1 VGGHREGAGVSAEP
15 RRQGEGLPALVA
27 AMRPYQWPKN
37 AVVFA
42 AFVFSA
48 GEAWTPGDPGTWWP
62 LLWRSLVV
70 FGLWCLAAS
79 ATYLVNDVRDREA
92 DRLHPRKRF
101 RPIARGAVSPRTAVA
116 AAVVLGAAGVAGAA
130 ALDAAAGLVLAG
142 YLGAMTLYSL
152 GLKRLAILDILL
164 LSAGVVGRAVSGAA
178 AIEVDISPWLYVCSS
193 FAAFFFATTKRW
205 AEFRQLGAEAAR
217 HRPSLAAYNAE
228 VLELM
233 LGVSAAGALLSYS
246 LYTIESARV
255 PDDGSMALTI
265 PFVAFGL
272 FRFLLLMS
280 GPRQADAPD
289 RVLFTDPQLLLAV
302 AGFTAAAFA
311 VLVAHR

>member
-1 VGGHREGAGVSAEP
+1 MSAAA
-15 RRQGEGLPALVA
+15 QGERAGGLVPPLLM

-37 AVVFA
+37 VVVFA

-48 GEAWTPGDPGTWWP
+48 GEAWTPGDPESWWP
-62 LLWRSLVV
+62 LLWRSLVL

-79 ATYLVNDVRDREA
+79 ATYLLNDVRDREA
-92 DRLHPRKRF
+92 DRLHPRKRL
-101 RPIARGAVSPRTAVA
+101 RPIASGRLRTGTALGA
-116 AAVVLGAAGVAGAA
+116 AAVLAVVSIPAAIVLDRV
-130 ALDAAAGLVLAG
+130 AGLVLAG
-142 YLGAMTLYSL
+142 YVVLMALYSL
-152 GLKRLAILDILL
+152 QLKRVAILDILL
-164 LSAGVVGRAVSGAA
+164 LGAGVVGRAVSGAA

-193 FAAFFFATTKRW
+193 FAAFFVATTKRW
-205 AEFRQLGAEAAR
+205 AEFRQLGPEAAK

-255 PDDGSMALTI
+255 PADGSMALTI

-280 GPRQADAPD
+280 GPRQAEAPD
-289 RVLFTDPQLLLAV
+289 RVLFTDPQVLLAV
-302 AGFTAAAFA
+302 AGFTATALA

>member
-1 VGGHREGAGVSAEP
+1 MSGAE
-15 RRQGEGLPALVA
+15 QGERAGSRLPPLLG

-37 AVVFA
+37 VVVFA

-48 GEAWTPGDPGTWWP
+48 GEAWRPADAESWWP
-62 LLWRSLVV
+62 LLWRSVV
-70 FGLWCLAAS
+70 LFGLWCLAAS
-79 ATYLVNDVRDREA
+79 ATYLLNDVRDREA
-92 DRLHPRKRF
+92 DRLHPRKRL
-101 RPIARGAVSPRTAVA
+101 RPVASGRLRTGTALAA
-116 AAVVLGAAGVAGAA
+116 AAVLAGVSVPGAL
-130 ALDAAAGLVLAG
+130 ALDPVAGLVVAG
-142 YLGAMTLYSL
+142 YLALMAMYSF
-152 GLKRLAILDILL
+152 GLKRVAILDILL
-164 LSAGVVGRAVSGAA
+164 LGAGVVGRAVSGAA

-193 FAAFFFATTKRW
+193 FAAFFVATTKRW
-205 AEFRQLGAEAAR
+205 AEFRQLGPEAAR

-255 PDDGSMALTI
+255 PADGSMALTI

-280 GPRQADAPD
+280 GPRQAEAPD
-289 RVLFTDPQLLLAV
+289 RVLFTDPQVLLAV
-302 AGFTAAAFA
+302 GGFTVTALA

>member
-1 VGGHREGAGVSAEP
+1 MTGTGEERAPRGGAA
-15 RRQGEGLPALVA
+15 ALIA

-37 AVVFA
+37 VVVFA
-42 AFVFSA
+42 ALVFSA
-48 GEAWTPGDPGTWWP
+48 GEAWRPGDPGSWWP
-62 LLWRSLVV
+62 LLWRSVAL

-79 ATYLVNDVRDREA
+79 ATYLLNDVRDREA
-92 DRLHPRKRF
+92 DRLHPRKRL
-101 RPIARGAVSPRTAVA
+101 RPIARGELGSGRA
-116 AAVVLGAAGVAGAA
+116 LGAAGVLAA
-130 ALDAAAGLVLAG
+130 AGVGGALVLDTVAGLVLAG
-142 YLGAMTLYSL
+142 YSALMALYSL
-152 GLKRLAILDILL
+152 GLKRVAILDILL

-178 AIEVDISPWLYVCSS
+178 AIEVEISPWLYVCSS

-246 LYTIESARV
+246 LYTIESGRV
-255 PDDGSMALTI
+255 PEDGSMALTI
-265 PFVAFGL
+265 PFVVFAL

-280 GPRQADAPD
+280 GPRQGDAPD
-289 RVLFTDPQLLLAV
+289 RVLFSDRQVLAAI
-302 AGFTAAAFA
+302 AGFTVTAFA
-311 VLVAHR
+311 VLMMHR

>member
-1 VGGHREGAGVSAEP
+1 MSGERGIPGG
-15 RRQGEGLPALVA
+15 ALLR

-37 AVVFA
+37 VVVFA

-48 GEAWTPGDPGTWWP
+48 GEAWEPGDAGSWWP
-62 LLWRSLVV
+62 LLWRSIAL

-79 ATYLVNDVRDREA
+79 ATYLVNDIRDREA
-92 DRLHPRKRF
+92 DRLHPRKRL
-101 RPIARGAVSPRTAVA
+101 RPIASG
-116 AAVVLGAAGVAGAA
+116 VLGPGAAGAA
-130 ALDAAAGLVLAG
+130 AGVLAAVCIPGALLLDPVAGMVLGG
-142 YLGAMTLYSL
+142 YVGLMTLYSF
-152 GLKRLAILDILL
+152 GLKRVAVLDIFLL
-164 LSAGVVGRAVSGAA
+164 GAGVVGRAVSGGA

-193 FAAFFFATTKRW
+193 FGALFFATTKRW
-205 AEFRQLGAEAAR
+205 AEFRQLGAEAAK
-217 HRPSLAAYNAE
+217 HRPSLAAYNGE

-255 PDDGSMALTI
+255 PGDGSMALTI
-265 PFVAFGL
+265 PFAAFAL

-280 GPRQADAPD
+280 GPRQSEAPD
-289 RVLFTDPQLLLAV
+289 RVLFTDPQIVASV
-302 AGFTAAAFA
+302 AGFTVTALA

>member
-1 VGGHREGAGVSAEP
+1 MSAAAQAERAGGLMP
-15 RRQGEGLPALVA
+15 LLM

-48 GEAWTPGDPGTWWP
+48 GEAWTPGDPESWWP
-62 LLWRSLVV
+62 LLWRSLVL
-70 FGLWCLAAS
+70 FGMWCLAAS
-79 ATYLVNDVRDREA
+79 ATYLLNDVRDREA
-92 DRLHPRKRF
+92 DRLHPRKRL
-101 RPIARGAVSPRTAVA
+101 RPIASGRVNTGTALA
-116 AAVVLGAAGVAGAA
+116 AAGVLTAASVPGAF
-130 ALDAAAGLVLAG
+130 ALDPVAGLVLGG
-142 YLGAMTLYSL
+142 YVALMALYSL
-152 GLKRLAILDILL
+152 GLKRVAILDILL

-193 FAAFFFATTKRW
+193 FAAFFVATTKRW
-205 AEFRQLGAEAAR
+205 AEFRQLGPEAAK

-255 PDDGSMALTI
+255 PADGSMALTI

-280 GPRQADAPD
+280 GPRQAEAPD
-289 RVLFTDPQLLLAV
+289 RVLFTDPQVLLAV
-302 AGFTAAAFA
+302 AGFTATALA

>member
-1 VGGHREGAGVSAEP
+1 MSAAA
-15 RRQGEGLPALVA
+15 QGERAGGLVPPLLM

-37 AVVFA
+37 VVVFA

-48 GEAWTPGDPGTWWP
+48 GEAWTPGDPESWWP
-62 LLWRSLVV
+62 LLWRSLVL

-79 ATYLVNDVRDREA
+79 ATYLLNDVRDREA
-92 DRLHPRKRF
+92 DRLHPRKRL
-101 RPIARGAVSPRTAVA
+101 RPIASGRLSTGTALGA
-116 AAVVLGAAGVAGAA
+116 AAVLAAVSIPGAIVLDRV
-130 ALDAAAGLVLAG
+130 AGLVLAG
-142 YLGAMTLYSL
+142 YVVLMALYSL
-152 GLKRLAILDILL
+152 ELKRVAILDILL
-164 LSAGVVGRAVSGAA
+164 LGAGVVGRAVSGAA

-193 FAAFFFATTKRW
+193 FAAFFVATTKRW
-205 AEFRQLGAEAAR
+205 AEFRQLGPEAAK
-217 HRPSLAAYNAE
+217 HRPALAAYNAE

-255 PDDGSMALTI
+255 PADGSMALTI

-280 GPRQADAPD
+280 GPRQAEAPD
-289 RVLFTDPQLLLAV
+289 RVLFTDPQVLLAV
-302 AGFTAAAFA
+302 AGFTATALA

>member
-1 VGGHREGAGVSAEP
+1 MSGVAEARAGRARGGF
-15 RRQGEGLPALVA
+15 LPLVT

-37 AVVFA
+37 VVVFA

-48 GEAWTPGDPGTWWP
+48 GEAWRPGDAESWWP
-62 LLWRSLVV
+62 LLWRSAAL

-101 RPIARGAVSPRTAVA
+101 RPVASGALRSGVAVA
-116 AAVVLGAAGVAGAA
+116 TAVVLAA
-130 ALDAAAGLVLAG
+130 ASIPGALLLDPVAGLVLAG
-142 YLGAMTLYSL
+142 YIGVMALYSL
-152 GLKRLAILDILL
+152 GLKRVAVLDIFL

-193 FAAFFFATTKRW
+193 FGALFFATTKRW

-228 VLELM
+228 LLELM

-255 PDDGSMALTI
+255 PGDGSMALTI
-265 PFVAFGL
+265 PFVAFAL

-280 GPRQADAPD
+280 GQRQAEAPD
-289 RVLFTDPQLLLAV
+289 RVLFSDVQILLAV
-302 AGFTAAAFA
+302 AGFTLTAFA
-311 VLVAHR
+311 VLVGHR

>member
-1 VGGHREGAGVSAEP
+1 MSAAAQAGRAGGRMP
-15 RRQGEGLPALVA
+15 LLM

-48 GEAWTPGDPGTWWP
+48 GEAWTPGDPESWWP
-62 LLWRSLVV
+62 LLWRSLVL
-70 FGLWCLAAS
+70 FGMWCLAAS
-79 ATYLVNDVRDREA
+79 ATYLLNDVRDREA
-92 DRLHPRKRF
+92 DRLHPRKRL
-101 RPIARGAVSPRTAVA
+101 RPIASGRVNTGTALA
-116 AAVVLGAAGVAGAA
+116 AAGVLTAASVPGAF
-130 ALDAAAGLVLAG
+130 ALDPVAGLVLGG
-142 YLGAMTLYSL
+142 YVALMALYSL
-152 GLKRLAILDILL
+152 GLKRVAILDILL

-193 FAAFFFATTKRW
+193 FAAFFVATTKRW
-205 AEFRQLGAEAAR
+205 AEFRQLGPEAAK

-255 PDDGSMALTI
+255 PADGSMALTI

-280 GPRQADAPD
+280 GPRQAEAPD
-289 RVLFTDPQLLLAV
+289 RVLFTDPQVLLAV
-302 AGFTAAAFA
+302 AGFTATALA

>member
-1 VGGHREGAGVSAEP
+1 MSAAA
-15 RRQGEGLPALVA
+15 QGERAGGLVPPLLM

-37 AVVFA
+37 VVVFA

-48 GEAWTPGDPGTWWP
+48 GEAWTPGDPESWWP
-62 LLWRSLVV
+62 LLWRSLVL

-79 ATYLVNDVRDREA
+79 ATYLLNDVRDREA
-92 DRLHPRKRF
+92 DRLHPRKRL
-101 RPIARGAVSPRTAVA
+101 RPIASGRLRTGTALGA
-116 AAVVLGAAGVAGAA
+116 AAVLAVVSIPAAIVLDRV
-130 ALDAAAGLVLAG
+130 AGLVLAG
-142 YLGAMTLYSL
+142 YVVLMALYSL
-152 GLKRLAILDILL
+152 QLKRVAILDILL
-164 LSAGVVGRAVSGAA
+164 LGAGVVGRAVSGAA

-246 LYTIESARV
+246 LYTIESGRV
-255 PDDGSMALTI
+255 PEDGSMALTI
-265 PFVAFGL
+265 PFVVFAL

-280 GPRQADAPD
+280 GPRQGDAPD
-289 RVLFTDPQLLLAV
+289 RVLFSDRQVLAAI
-302 AGFTAAAFA
+302 AGFTVTAFA
-311 VLVAHR
+311 VLVMHR

>member
-1 VGGHREGAGVSAEP
+1 MTGVAEAEAGRMRGGLRP
-15 RRQGEGLPALVA
+15 LVA

-37 AVVFA
+37 VVVFA

-48 GEAWTPGDPGTWWP
+48 GEAWRPEDVGSWWP
-62 LLWRSLVV
+62 LLWRSAAL

-92 DRLHPRKRF
+92 DQLHPRKRF
-101 RPIARGAVSPRTAVA
+101 RPVARGALRPGTAIA
-116 AAVVLGAAGVAGAA
+116 AAGVLAAGSIPGAL
-130 ALDAAAGLVLAG
+130 ALDRLAGLVLGG
-142 YLGAMTLYSL
+142 YVGVMVLYSL
-152 GLKRLAILDILL
+152 GLKGVAVLDIFL

-178 AIEVDISPWLYVCSS
+178 AIEVDISPWLYVCST
-193 FAAFFFATTKRW
+193 FGALFFATTKRW

-217 HRPSLAAYNAE
+217 HRPSLGAYNAE

-233 LGVSAAGALLSYS
+233 LAVSAAGALLSYS

-255 PDDGSMALTI
+255 PEDGSMALTI
-265 PFVAFGL
+265 PFVAFAL

-280 GPRQADAPD
+280 GGRQGEAPD
-289 RVLFTDPQLLLAV
+289 RVLFSDPQIVAAV
-302 AGFTAAAFA
+302 VGFTLTAFA
-311 VLVAHR
+311 VLVVNR

>member
-1 VGGHREGAGVSAEP
+1 MSAAAPGERAGG
-15 RRQGEGLPALVA
+15 LVPPLLM

-37 AVVFA
+37 VVVFA

-48 GEAWTPGDPGTWWP
+48 GEAWTPGDPESWWP
-62 LLWRSLVV
+62 LLWRSLVL

-79 ATYLVNDVRDREA
+79 ATYLLNDVRDREA
-92 DRLHPRKRF
+92 DRLHPRKRL
-101 RPIARGAVSPRTAVA
+101 RPIASGRLRTGTALGA
-116 AAVVLGAAGVAGAA
+116 AAVLAVVSIPAAIVLDRV
-130 ALDAAAGLVLAG
+130 AGLVLAG
-142 YLGAMTLYSL
+142 YVVLMALYSL
-152 GLKRLAILDILL
+152 QLKRVAILDILL
-164 LSAGVVGRAVSGAA
+164 LGAGVVGRAVSGAA

-193 FAAFFFATTKRW
+193 FAAFFVATTKRW
-205 AEFRQLGAEAAR
+205 AEFRQLGPEAAK

-255 PDDGSMALTI
+255 PADGSMALTI

-280 GPRQADAPD
+280 GPRQAEAPD
-289 RVLFTDPQLLLAV
+289 RVLFTDPQVLLAV
-302 AGFTAAAFA
+302 AGFTATALA

>member
-1 VGGHREGAGVSAEP
+1 MSAAAQAERAGGLMP
-15 RRQGEGLPALVA
+15 LLM

-48 GEAWTPGDPGTWWP
+48 GEAWTPGDPESWWP
-62 LLWRSLVV
+62 LLWRSLVL
-70 FGLWCLAAS
+70 FGMWCLAAS
-79 ATYLVNDVRDREA
+79 ATYLLNDVRDREA
-92 DRLHPRKRF
+92 DRLHPRKRL
-101 RPIARGAVSPRTAVA
+101 RPIASGQVNTGTALA
-116 AAVVLGAAGVAGAA
+116 AAGVLTAASVPGAF
-130 ALDAAAGLVLAG
+130 ALDPVAGLVLGG
-142 YLGAMTLYSL
+142 YVALMALYSL
-152 GLKRLAILDILL
+152 GLKRVAILDILL

-193 FAAFFFATTKRW
+193 FAAFFVATTKRW
-205 AEFRQLGAEAAR
+205 AEFRQLGPEAAK

-255 PDDGSMALTI
+255 PADGSMALTI

-280 GPRQADAPD
+280 GPRQAEAPD
-289 RVLFTDPQLLLAV
+289 RVLFTDPQVLLAV
-302 AGFTAAAFA
+302 AGFTATALA